1 MCQVF
6 QLTPLFYS
14 SLLIPS
20 LSSFLGILF
29 LSVILCEN
37 IREIY
42 LLSIECLTNWLF
54 HINISIWRTKSF
66 CFSHCSILIYSV
78 NSELEPQCYIFK
90 GNIISYHFH
99 FFQVKISCIRWNS
112 TQWKKIFSQILSPL
126 AEYLLLS
133 SLLQMWKLDLTKYR
147 TKIIHS

>member
-54 HINISIWRTKSF
+54 HINLYLFEEQKAF
-66 CFSHCSILIYSV
+66 V
-78 NSELEPQCYIFK
+78 
-90 GNIISYHFH
+90 FH
-99 FFQVKISCIRWNS
+99 IVVF
-112 TQWKKIFSQILSPL
+112 
-126 AEYLLLS
+126 
-133 SLLQMWKLDLTKYR
+133 
-147 TKIIHS
+147 